1 MAKIKVLLVDD
12 HKMFRQGIKTV
23 LTSLA
28 DIKVIGEADTG
39 EEALE
44 KIKKIKPDIVVM
56 DINMSGING
65 IEASKK
71 VKEFDKNIKILLLT
85 MLENEKFIMDA
96 LSSGVEGYLFKE
108 ADASELIKAIKTIAS
123 GKEYINDEVKEK
135 IINYVTHN
143 NFYSQNINQT
153 TSAKLTPRELEIV
166 QHVSK
171 GYTSRVIAE
180 KLFISEFTV
189 IKHRKNIIRKLGLK
203 NFHEVVSYAISN
215 GLI

>member
-28 DIKVIGEADTG
+28 NIKVIGEADTG
-39 EEALE
+39 EEAIE
-44 KIKKIKPDIVVM
+44 KVKILNPDVIVL

-65 IEASKK
+65 IETSKRI
-71 VKEFDKNIKILLLT
+71 KEFNKDIKILLLT

-108 ADASELIKAIKTIAS
+108 ADSSELIKAIKTIAS
-123 GKEYINDEVKEK
+123 GKEYINNEVKEK

-143 NFYSQNINQT
+143 NLYSQNLHQSI
-153 TSAKLTPRELEIV
+153 SAKLTPREIEIV
-166 QHVSK
+166 QYVTK
-171 GYTSRVIAE
+171 GYTSKVIAA

-189 IKHRKNIIRKLGLK
+189 IKHRKNIIRKLVLK
-203 NFHEVVSYAISN
+203 NFTELVSYAISN
-215 GLI
+215 VLI